1 MKQSSTISVVLLG
14 FFLSALCSG
23 LAWGETGTQPSIQL
37 SPEFRSIVEAALS
50 LRKAEFEIVGSSVN
64 VTTKRGV
71 VNLPLHELQQ
81 ICISHPEDNCLDF
94 AITYFWAA
102 LTENLGIGRLED
114 VLKHMDKIDPFDPR
128 IPLFRYHQ
136 LREDEKVLWSQAL
149 GLRKDPLVEIAYRQ
163 EMDALL
169 SKGMVYSTKQQSDFT
184 EINPSQVDEAME
196 ALVRYYESASPDH
209 RMYLR
214 SKINSDQGWY
224 LLTFAKRAAVR
235 ARRSKN
241 PDLVSAGLTSLAI
254 DNLAQ
259 GDVRDSL
266 VAIGL
271 LFHVAKALDLETTQL
286 FNRAAAI
293 SGPPM
298 AAVFSDFL
306 KRNDLNRIHSNMGW
320 REVTGPNGIGYIW
333 DIDSP

>member
-1 MKQSSTISVVLLG
+1 MKQSSRISIILLG
-14 FFLSALCSG
+14 FFLYSLCSG
-23 LAWGETGTQPSIQL
+23 LAQGQVVATPSTQL
-37 SPEFRSIVEAALS
+37 SSEFRSIVEAALS
-50 LRKAEFEIVGSSVN
+50 LRKAEYEIVGSSVN
-64 VTTKRGV
+64 VLTKRGV

-81 ICISHPEDNCLDF
+81 ICTSHPEDSCLDL

-102 LTENLGIGRLED
+102 LTENLGIGKLED
-114 VLKHMDKIDPFDPR
+114 VLKNKDEIDPFDPR

-136 LREDEKVLWSQAL
+136 LREDEKATWSQAL
-149 GLRKDPLVEIAYRQ
+149 GLRKVPLDEIAYRQ
-163 EMDALL
+163 EMDAHL
-169 SKGMVYSTKQQSDFT
+169 SKGMAYSTKQQSDFI
-184 EINPSQVDEAME
+184 EINLSQTDEVIE
-196 ALVRYYESASPDH
+196 AIVHYYMSASPEH

-214 SKINSDQGWY
+214 SKINSDQGWS

-241 PDLVSAGLTSLAI
+241 PDLVSAGLTALAI

-298 AAVFSDFL
+298 AGVFSDFL
-306 KRNDLNRIHSNMGW
+306 KRNDLNRIHLNMGW
-320 REVTGPNGIGYIW
+320 REVSGPYGFGYIW
-333 DIDSP
+333 NIDSP